1 MTDKGFDEDYDPAY
15 GADFAPAEE
24 DYPEEGARTGEG
36 VHWPTV
42 LAAAGAS
49 LLVAALITT
58 IGVVW
63 ALRSGDSE
71 DKDATIAMYEQ
82 LLAADSQPASSGSG
96 SNKAAD
102 RGGRSGDSRAAGRSG
117 SARSGSARSGDAGR
131 AGSSGGSRLDG
142 SGATL
147 DQVDG
152 AEDPEAVDD
161 GGDAGYPDDGGY
173 ADDGANQALAP
184 NWGPVELDDN
194 MHMLMNPGTGDAT
207 IAESLEAGSAGVQT
221 VRDIQARFEA
231 SKLFYSWELDYDSVY
246 IDGDALYADLTLTL
260 SGMGKKPFP
269 IYYLDIDAAWRLSNE
284 SLCDLAKQAR
294 VDCGV

>member
-1 MTDKGFDEDYDPAY
+1 MTDKGFAEDYDR
-15 GADFAPAEE
+15 DFAPAEE
-24 DYPEEGARTGEG
+24 DYPAEGARSGGG

-58 IGVVW
+58 LGVVW

-82 LLAADSQPASSGSG
+82 LLAADSTPAAAGSG
-96 SNKAAD
+96 SNTAAD
-102 RGGRSGDSRAAGRSG
+102 RGGRSGDSRTAGRSG
-117 SARSGSARSGDAGR
+117 AGRSGDAGR
-131 AGSSGGSRLDG
+131 AGSSGGPRLDG

-152 AEDPEAVDD
+152 AEEPGAEDD
-161 GGDAGYPDDGGY
+161 GGDAGY
-173 ADDGANQALAP
+173 ADDGADQALAP
-184 NWGPVELDDN
+184 NWGPVEVDDN
-194 MHMLMNPGTGDAT
+194 MHLLMNQGTGDAT
-207 IAESLEAGSAGVQT
+207 IAEYLEAGSAGVQT

>member
-15 GADFAPAEE
+15 GGDFAPAEE
-24 DYPEEGARTGEG
+24 DYPEEGTRSGEG

-58 IGVVW
+58 LGVVW

-82 LLAADSQPASSGSG
+82 LLAADAKPVSSGSG
-96 SNKAAD
+96 STTAAD
-102 RGGRSGDSRAAGRSG
+102 HGTRSGESRTAGRAGSG
-117 SARSGSARSGDAGR
+117 ATRSGDAGR
-131 AGSSGGSRLDG
+131 AGS
-142 SGATL
+142 GATL
-147 DQVDG
+147 DGVDA
-152 AEDPEAVDD
+152 AEDPDAVDD
-161 GGDAGYPDDGGY
+161 GGDAGYVDDGGS

-184 NWGPVELDDN
+184 DWGPVEVDDN
-194 MHMLMNPGTGDAT
+194 MHLLMNQGTADAT
-207 IAESLEAGSAGVQT
+207 IAEYLEAGAGGVPT

-231 SKLFYSWELDYDSVY
+231 AKLFYSWELDYDSVY

-260 SGMGKKPFP
+260 SGMGTKPFP
-269 IYYLDIDAAWRLSNE
+269 IYYLDIDAGWRLSNE
-284 SLCDLAKQAR
+284 SLCDLAEQAR
-294 VDCGV
+294 VECRT